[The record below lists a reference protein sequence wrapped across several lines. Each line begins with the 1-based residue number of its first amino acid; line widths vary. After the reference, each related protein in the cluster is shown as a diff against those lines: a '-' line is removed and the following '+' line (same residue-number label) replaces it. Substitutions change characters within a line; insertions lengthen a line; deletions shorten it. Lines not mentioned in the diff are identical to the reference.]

1 MGVGQSLFSKPR
13 GDRGATME
21 EGEVQIFFLTATII
35 SFLSRNSSVREIK
48 IIEPCWALITVI
60 N

>member
-35 SFLSRNSSVREIK
+35 SFLSRNSSVR
-48 IIEPCWALITVI
+48 
-60 N
+60 

>member
-1 MGVGQSLFSKPR
+1 MGVGQSLFSKPP

-35 SFLSRNSSVREIK
+35 SFLSRNSSVR
-48 IIEPCWALITVI
+48 
-60 N
+60 